1 MKGGSEMSSYI
12 KNNDFNFEHLSVTSL
27 KMMLRCPLQFMF
39 RYVKGLK
46 IPPVGA
52 IVLGKS
58 VHRGLEENFRH
69 KQQSKKDLSLSKVL
83 EAYSSFFDLE
93 KQQEEIDWEGENP
106 GKIKDE
112 GVSLIKVYH
121 KEIAPPIQPLAVEE
135 EFILEFEN
143 VPYTLKGY
151 LDLVDQNKTIRDT
164 KTARRSYPQDAAQT
178 DIQLTAYNLAYKYLK
193 GEEPKSLCFD
203 IMVRTKQPKVQTL
216 QSPPRTQAQL
226 TRFLKLLGSIAR
238 AIKTGIFY
246 PCENQQVCSWCG
258 YREVCKK
265 W

>member
-1 MKGGSEMSSYI
+1 MSEYI
-12 KNNDFNFEHLSVTSL
+12 KNNGFNFEHLSTTSL
-27 KMMLRCPLQFMF
+27 KMYLRCPLQFMF

-58 VHRGLEENFRH
+58 VHRGLEENYKH
-69 KQQSKKDLSLSKVL
+69 KQQTKKDLSLPKVL
-83 EAYSSFFDLE
+83 EAYSAFFDQE
-93 KQQEEIDWEGENP
+93 KQQQEIDWEGENP
-106 GKIKDE
+106 GKLKDE
-112 GVSLIKVYH
+112 GTGLIKVYH

-151 LDLVDQNKTIRDT
+151 LDLIDQSKRIRDT
-164 KTARRSYPQDAAQT
+164 RTTRRSYPQDSAQS

-193 GEEPKSLCFD
+193 GEEPKALCFD
-203 IMVRTKQPKVQTL
+203 VMVRTKQPKVQSL
-216 QSPPRTQAQL
+216 ECPPRTQEQL

-238 AIKTGIFY
+238 AIKTGIF
-246 PCENQQVCSWCG
+246 PA
-258 YREVCKK
+258 
-265 W
+265 

>member
-1 MKGGSEMSSYI
+1 MSNYI
-12 KNNDFNFEHLSVTSL
+12 RNNGFDFKHLSTTSL
-27 KMMLRCPLQFMF
+27 KMYLRCPLQFMF
-39 RYVKGLK
+39 RYVQGLK

-58 VHRGLEENFRH
+58 VHKGLEENYRH
-69 KQQSKKDLSLSKVL
+69 KQRTEKDLPLPKVL
-83 EAYSSFFDLE
+83 EAYAAFFDQE
-93 KQQEEIDWEGENP
+93 KQQEEIDWEGEPP
-106 GKIKDE
+106 GKLKDE
-112 GVSLIKVYH
+112 GVGLIKVYH
-121 KEIAPPIQPLAVEE
+121 KITAPSIQPIAVEE
-135 EFILEFEN
+135 AFELGFEN

-151 LDLVDQNKTIRDT
+151 LDLVDQNKVIRDT
-164 KTARRSYPQDAAQT
+164 KTAKRSYPQDAAHT
-178 DIQLTAYNLAYKYLK
+178 DIQLTAYNLGYKYIK

-203 IMVRTKQPKVQTL
+203 VMVRTKQPKVQTL
-216 QSPPRTQAQL
+216 ESLPRTQAQL

-258 YREVCKK
+258 YREVCKR

>member
-1 MKGGSEMSSYI
+1 MKEYH
-12 KNNDFNFEHLSVTSL
+12 NNNGFDFQHLSVTSI
-27 KMMLRCPLQFMF
+27 KMYLRCPLQFMF

-58 VHRGLEENFRH
+58 VHKGLEENYRH
-69 KQQSKKDLSLSKVL
+69 KQKTEKDLPLPKVL
-83 EAYSSFFDLE
+83 EAYAAFFDLE

-112 GVSLIKVYH
+112 GIGLLKVYH

-143 VPYTLKGY
+143 TPYTLKGY

-164 KTARRSYPQDAAQT
+164 KTAKRSYPQDSAQT

-216 QSPPRTQAQL
+216 QSPPRTQEQL

-258 YREVCKK
+258 YREVCKR

>member
-1 MKGGSEMSSYI
+1 MSNYI
-12 KNNDFNFEHLSVTSL
+12 KNNGFNFEHLSTTSL
-27 KMMLRCPLQFMF
+27 RQFLRCPLQFYW
-39 RYVKGLK
+39 RYCKGLK

-58 VHRGLEENFRH
+58 VHKGLEENYKH
-69 KQQSKKDLSLSKVL
+69 KQQTKKDLSLPKVL
-83 EAYSSFFDLE
+83 EAYSAFFEQE
-93 KQQEEIDWEGENP
+93 KQQEEIDWEGEHP
-106 GKIKDE
+106 GKLKDE
-112 GVSLIKVYH
+112 GVGLITVYH
-121 KEIAPPIQPLAVEE
+121 KVTAPPIQPIAVEE
-135 EFILEFEN
+135 AFELGFEN
-143 VPYTLKGY
+143 VSYTLKGY
-151 LDLVDQNKTIRDT
+151 LDLVDQNKIIRDT
-164 KTARRSYPQDAAQT
+164 KTARRSYPQDAAQS

-203 IMVRTKQPKVQTL
+203 VMVRTKQPKIQTL
-216 QSPPRTQAQL
+216 QSPPRTQEQL

-258 YREVCKK
+258 YKEICKR